1 LGCFDPL
8 PWRNSPT
15 APFPSFAGSTTVPGS
30 SRILLLKL
38 ALITDAWRPQINGV
52 VTTLS
57 TVTECLKG
65 FGHTVETFTPDQF
78 QNWPCPTY
86 PEIRLALG
94 CRRRLHE
101 RLEAFN
107 PDAIH
112 IATEGP
118 LGLAARRYCLKRGLP
133 FTTSFH
139 TLFAEYVNV
148 RTGIPLAW
156 GYRFLSWFHNAGER
170 AMTATPGLVDQLRQR
185 GFQTPALWSRG
196 VDTDLFCPRERDRL
210 TGPAPRLLYVGRV
223 AVEKNIEA
231 FLALDVPGT
240 KYVIGD
246 GPQRAELELKYPAAV
261 FLGYR
266 QGEELARHVTSADVF
281 VFPSRTDT
289 FGLVMLEALACGV
302 PVAAYP
308 VQGPRDVILS
318 EQVGCLDE
326 DLAKAV
332 TTALTLDRDAC
343 RQYALGYTWERC
355 ARLFE
360 SHLALIPRT
369 ESQPVRAIP

>member
-1 LGCFDPL
+1 M
-8 PWRNSPT
+8 
-15 APFPSFAGSTTVPGS
+15 
-30 SRILLLKL
+30 KL

-57 TVTECLKG
+57 TVAERLGT
-65 FGHTVETFTPDQF
+65 FGHEVETVTPDQF
-78 QNWPCPTY
+78 RNWPCPTY

-94 CRRRLHE
+94 CGDGLRRRLD
-101 RLEAFN
+101 RLR

-118 LGLAARRYCLKRGLP
+118 LGLAARAYCRRRGLP

-148 RTGIPLAW
+148 RTGLPLSW
-156 GYRFLSWFHNAGER
+156 GYRFLAWFHNAGER
-170 AMTATPGLVDQLRQR
+170 AMTATPGLVEQLRQR
-185 GFQTPALWSRG
+185 GFARPVLWSRG
-196 VDTDLFCPRERDRL
+196 VDTDRFRPRREDL
-210 TGPAPRLLYVGRV
+210 LPGAGPKLLYVGRV
-223 AVEKNIEA
+223 AVEKSIED
-231 FLALDVPGT
+231 FLALEVPGT
-240 KYVIGD
+240 KFVVGD
-246 GPQRAELELKYPAAV
+246 GPQRPALERKYPAAV

-266 QGEELARHVTSADVF
+266 HGEELARHIASADVF

-318 EQVGCLDE
+318 NRVGCLDE
-326 DLAKAV
+326 DLGRAV
-332 TTALTLDRDAC
+332 TTALRLDRHDC
-343 RQYALGYTWERC
+343 RQYALGYTWDRC

-360 SHLALIPRT
+360 SHLAPISAGPGK
-369 ESQPVRAIP
+369 RAGTR